1 MKSYKDVTMYLAK
14 LNMPQHQGMIVV
26 LAEGDIGARMRINE
40 WCMKRGY
47 PVPQHFTSMCKP
59 KGEGECS
66 MVRMSPDEFG
76 VCAVKMEPPEMP
88 NLNLE
93 GVRTGR
99 LQCKVPN
106 VSMPPKDPR

>member
-1 MKSYKDVTMYLAK
+1 MKSYKDVAVYLVK

-26 LAEGDIGARMRINE
+26 LAEGDIGARMRIGE

-47 PVPQHFTSMCKP
+47 PVPKHFTSMGKP

-76 VCAVKMEPPEMP
+76 VCAVKMENP
-88 NLNLE
+88 ND
-93 GVRTGR
+93 GSAKHV
-99 LQCKVPN
+99 CKSAQQPRR
-106 VSMPPKDPR
+106 DPRFGGPWYG